1 MNSFSIYEDIEGRTN
16 GEIYMAVVGPVRTGK
31 STFIRRFSELLILPN
46 VSDEAAAEV
55 IDQLPLSGSGT
66 TITTVEPKFIPREA
80 VTVNVSDEDN
90 PRLLKLRLIDCVG
103 YMVNGAN
110 GHLEN
115 GNVRMVKTPWN
126 DNEIPFTDAADIGTG
141 RVIYEHSTVA
151 IAVTTDGSISELT
164 RESYLEAEERTVS
177 QLKET
182 KKPFVMV
189 LNTIRPMS
197 AETKRLSEEL
207 SIKYDI
213 PVIPINLEQLRMED
227 ILKIFEELISM
238 FPVASVSFELPDFF
252 FMLDEEDDVKKHVLS
267 NIRDICSKINCM
279 KDISDSYDEYC
290 STIIENINLLNCHL
304 ESGNARIR
312 IDINRNAYYA
322 FISGVLGKKVEGE
335 IEFLEEI
342 KALSKRSS
350 EYDRLKEA
358 WADTLLNGY
367 GVVLPEK
374 SEITMHEPEII
385 RQGNKYGIK
394 IHVTAPCTH
403 FIRTEI
409 ETELAPVVGS
419 EAQARDL
426 YEFITSDDG
435 RKGIWNTD
443 IFGKSMGMMVEDEIE
458 TKINSFG
465 YESREKLRD
474 SMNKIVNESCGLICF
489 AI

>member
-31 STFIRRFSELLILPN
+31 STFIRRFSELLIIPN
-46 VSDEAAAEV
+46 VSAEAAAEV

-66 TITTVEPKFIPREA
+66 TITTVEPKFIPREG
-80 VTVNVSDEDN
+80 VLVNVSDEDN
-90 PRLLKLRLIDCVG
+90 PKLLKLRLIDCVG

-126 DNEIPFTDAADIGTG
+126 DIEIPFTDAADIGTG

-151 IAVTTDGSISELT
+151 IAVTTDGSVSELA
-164 RESYLEAEERTVS
+164 RENYLEAEERTVS

-197 AETKRLSEEL
+197 ADAKRLSEEL

-213 PVIPINLEQLRMED
+213 PVLPINLEQLRMEEV
-227 ILKIFEELISM
+227 LKIFEELISM
-238 FPVASVSFELPDFF
+238 FPVASVNFELPDFF
-252 FMLDEEDDVKKHVLS
+252 FMLDEEADVKKHVLS
-267 NIRDICSKINCM
+267 GIRDICDRLSCM
-279 KDISDSYDEYC
+279 KDISDNYDEYC
-290 STIIENINLLNCHL
+290 STVIENINLCDCHL

-322 FISGVLGKKVEGE
+322 FISGVLGKKVENE

-342 KALSKRSS
+342 KALSERSS
-350 EYDRLKEA
+350 DYDRLKEA
-358 WADTLLNGY
+358 WADSIMNGY
-367 GVVLPEK
+367 GVVLPER

-394 IHVTAPCTH
+394 IHTTAPCTH

-426 YEFITSDDG
+426 YELLTGDESSQ
-435 RKGIWNTD
+435 GIWNTD
-443 IFGKSMGMMVEDEIE
+443 IFGKSMGRMVEEGIE
-458 TKINSFG
+458 TKINSLDN
-465 YESREKLRD
+465 ESREKIRA
-474 SMNKIVNESCGLICF
+474 SMDKIVNESCGLVCF
-489 AI
+489 LI